1 MIKIME
7 EYMRATSEVEDS
19 IEEFEKNVEAEAVDE
34 AQEEYGEVLEVDNA
48 NNPEEESIEEP
59 NAEVDNVDNLKEEPE
74 RKLKA
79 EVENLDDLEEEPF
92 KELKTEMNKVD
103 DIEEEPVVESIVEAK
118 KVDNLEEEPVEESI
132 VEANKVDNLEEEPVE
147 ESIVEANKV
156 NHLKEEPKVEAGKD
170 DNLEEEPVEEPKVDN
185 IEKEQAASLL
195 EVTRRLEVLES
206 ITKRQLQLESA
217 KEDLEESIKEFQ
229 RTTSKSD
236 DDREPVLEVV
246 NLEPVDEESAAET
259 LPAAVSEVITV
270 VEALPGPIM
279 IEEGSASSGTASPP
293 TVIAEKVEPETSS
306 FAEKVKRLE
315 HMIKKHPMK
324 VPRPSD
330 ESDQGVV
337 EVDNIAVKD
346 IFTELP
352 TVLMEEIQPVKST
365 VSNIEKKEKEG
376 SNDLPPPLKPLGDQ
390 YEDFEPSK
398 LEYVLAE
405 SMEHI
410 PAPID
415 ETFLVEEVIE
425 VKPMAEELVV
435 KLSEAQKEPV
445 AEETIVVPAKVP
457 IAPVEAEK
465 TVVEAEDQPELQHV
479 KMSKP
484 PEKVEEVVVKE
495 QFKEPSPP
503 SKAIEVE
510 PKDDLEIEDL
520 EVIQEAEA
528 DEEGAIAEHPLSEG
542 EEVVMKPEKTPL
554 PNNSTLNLAP
564 RRYSFEA
571 EKSEEEKEGPARSS
585 KRSMNSSGH
594 TSDSDRST
602 SSEKGQQN
610 FCVREL
616 RTRGCFVRFYSS
628 KIIEKVASMSV

>member
-1 MIKIME
+1 MIKRME

-19 IEEFEKNVEAEAVDE
+19 IEEFEKNVEAEAVDDT
-34 AQEEYGEVLEVDNA
+34 QEEYGEVLEVDNVD
-48 NNPEEESIEEP
+48 NLDEESIEEP
-59 NAEVDNVDNLKEEPE
+59 NAEVDNDDNLREEPE

-79 EVENLDDLEEEPF
+79 EVDNLDDLEKEPF

-103 DIEEEPVVESIVEAK
+103 DIEEEPVEESIVEAN
-118 KVDNLEEEPVEESI
+118 KVENLKEEPIEESI
-132 VEANKVDNLEEEPVE
+132 VEANKVDNLEEEPLE

-156 NHLKEEPKVEAGKD
+156 DNLKED
-170 DNLEEEPVEEPKVDN
+170 PVEEPKVDN

-236 DDREPVLEVV
+236 DDREAVLEVV
-246 NLEPVDEESAAET
+246 NLEPVDEESAAESET

-330 ESDQGVV
+330 ESDPGVV
-337 EVDNIAVKD
+337 EVDNISVKD

-365 VSNIEKKEKEG
+365 VSNIEKKEKDG

-398 LEYVLAE
+398 LEDVLAE

-410 PAPID
+410 PAPIE

-435 KLSEAQKEPV
+435 ELSEAQKEPV
-445 AEETIVVPAKVP
+445 AEEIIFVPAKVQ
-457 IAPVEAEK
+457 IAPVEVEK

-495 QFKEPSPP
+495 QFKEVSPP
-503 SKAIEVE
+503 PKAIEVE

-520 EVIQEAEA
+520 EVIQEVEA

-616 RTRGCFVRFYSS
+616 RIRGCFVRFYSS

>member
-1 MIKIME
+1 ME

-34 AQEEYGEVLEVDNA
+34 AQEEYGEVLEVDNV

-103 DIEEEPVVESIVEAK
+103 DIEEEPVVEY
-118 KVDNLEEEPVEESI
+118 I

-147 ESIVEANKV
+147 ESIVEAKKV
-156 NHLKEEPKVEAGKD
+156 

-398 LEYVLAE
+398 LEDVLAE

-616 RTRGCFVRFYSS
+616 RIRGCFVRFYSS